1 MAQHPEHQATNQK
14 LDNTLP
20 VRPDLQTDAAPV
32 EEETSDVSPVEQHRA
47 QAPHSVRCFVL
58 TVSDT
63 RHENTDR
70 GGPLIRE
77 ILGKHDHQISGSQI
91 VRDEK
96 EEIASAVRAAIEG
109 IDDPEVVIITGGT
122 GIGERD
128 VTPEAIE
135 PLLTK
140 HLPGFGEVFRVLSYQ
155 EIGAATMLSR
165 AFAGVIGRTLVFALP
180 GSPNAV
186 RLAMEKLVAPELGH
200 LVREIRPERRQNA

>member
-1 MAQHPEHQATNQK
+1 MSSQST
-14 LDNTLP
+14 
-20 VRPDLQTDAAPV
+20 
-32 EEETSDVSPVEQHRA
+32 EEHRA
-47 QAPHSVRCFVL
+47 QAPDSVSCFVL

-63 RHENTDR
+63 RHEKTDR

-77 ILGKHDHQISGSQI
+77 ILEAQGHQICGLQI
-91 VRDEK
+91 VHDERG
-96 EEIASAVRAAIEG
+96 EIADAVRAAIEG
-109 IDDPEVVIITGGT
+109 IDDPDAIIVTGGT
-122 GIGERD
+122 GIGVRD

-140 HLPGFGEVFRVLSYQ
+140 HLPGFGEVFRVLSYE

-165 AFAGVIGRTLVFALP
+165 AFAGVIGRTLIFALP

-200 LVREIRPERRQNA
+200 LVRELRPERRQ

>member
-14 LDNTLP
+14 LDNALP
-20 VRPDLQTDAAPV
+20 VRPDLQDDSST
-32 EEETSDVSPVEQHRA
+32 EQHRA
-47 QAPHSVRCFVL
+47 QAPDSVRCFII

-63 RHENTDR
+63 RSANDDR

-77 ILGKHDHQISGSQI
+77 LLEAQGHQVSGALL

-96 EEIASAVRAAIEG
+96 REIEEAVRAALEG
-109 IDDPEVVIITGGT
+109 VIGSEAIILTGGT

-128 VTPEAIE
+128 VTPEAVE

-155 EIGAATMLSR
+155 EIGGATMLSR
-165 AFAGVIGRTLVFALP
+165 AFAGIIGRTLVFALP

-200 LVREIRPERRQNA
+200 LVREVRPERRQ

>member
-14 LDNTLP
+14 LDNQLP
-20 VRPDLQTDAAPV
+20 VHPDLQDDSQTD
-32 EEETSDVSPVEQHRA
+32 SPTADHRA
-47 QAPHSVRCFVL
+47 QAPDNVRCFII

-63 RHENTDR
+63 RSPNDDR

-77 ILGKHDHQISGSQI
+77 LLEAQGHQINGTLI

-96 EEIASAVRAAIEG
+96 REIEEAVRAALEG
-109 IDDPEVVIITGGT
+109 VLSSEAIILTGGT

-128 VTPEAIE
+128 VTPEAIQ

-165 AFAGVIGRTLVFALP
+165 AFAGVIGRTLIFALP

-186 RLAMEKLVAPELGH
+186 RLAMEKLVVPEIGH
-200 LVREIRPERRQNA
+200 LVRELRPERRQ